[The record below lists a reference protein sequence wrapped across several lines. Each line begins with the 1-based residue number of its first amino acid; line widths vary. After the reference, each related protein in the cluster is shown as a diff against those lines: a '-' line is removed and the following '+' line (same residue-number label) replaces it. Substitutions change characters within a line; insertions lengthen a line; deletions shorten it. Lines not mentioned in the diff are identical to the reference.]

1 MAQNNVIHIE
11 LEKSYQEF
19 QLGKEMFKVF
29 LGDEMRRNWI
39 EADEMYKKKL
49 EKLNKY
55 NIDEEMSSDDYYA
68 VEEEVAEA
76 LTLAYALLLNDE
88 KAYQK
93 CYVQCEDMIKM
104 YTTYDQVVDVLVGS
118 VEKQQNEIQKKY
130 KAKMTKKAK

>member
-118 VEKQQNEIQKKY
+118 VEKQQNEIQKNY